1 MGGPREAQ
9 ETPRGGPGAH
19 GSDPGSAQGGP
30 QKAQERPRSGPRAPE
45 VPRRAQN
52 GSLDVKTNRFYKVFA
67 SPDLKNDGLAKVFEQ
82 SVAKP
87 KFGKGRGAQTT
98 SFTGV
103 SPPRAHK
110 THPTT
115 GDARR
120 EDKRRQDKG
129 REGKM

>member
-52 GSLDVKTNRFYKVFA
+52 GSLDVKTNGFYEVFA
-67 SPDLKNDGLAKVFEQ
+67 PPDLKNVGLAEVF
-82 SVAKP
+82 
-87 KFGKGRGAQTT
+87 
-98 SFTGV
+98 
-103 SPPRAHK
+103 
-110 THPTT
+110 
-115 GDARR
+115 
-120 EDKRRQDKG
+120 KRTV
-129 REGKM
+129 

>member
-9 ETPRGGPGAH
+9 ETPRGAPGAH

-52 GSLDVKTNRFYKVFA
+52 GSLDVKTFGFYEVFA
-67 SPDLKNDGLAKVFEQ
+67 PPDLKNIRFGRGFQAK

-87 KFGKGRGAQTT
+87 RFWKGRGAQTT
-98 SFTGV
+98 
-103 SPPRAHK
+103 
-110 THPTT
+110 
-115 GDARR
+115 
-120 EDKRRQDKG
+120 
-129 REGKM
+129 